1 MRPRESNS
9 ERGWRRL
16 EEEREETEERGIL
29 ELFHRD
35 REPDEDAPLSRSDDD
50 ED

>member
-29 ELFHRD
+29 ELFHRE
-35 REPDEDAPLSRSDDD
+35 EPDEDAPLSRSGDD